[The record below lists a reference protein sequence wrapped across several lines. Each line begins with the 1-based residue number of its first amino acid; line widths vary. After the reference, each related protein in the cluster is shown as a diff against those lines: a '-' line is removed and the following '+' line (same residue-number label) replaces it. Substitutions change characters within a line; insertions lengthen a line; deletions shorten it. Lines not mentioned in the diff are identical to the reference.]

1 MEKYFYKGKSFPVKA
16 QVVGERLMSIYQ
28 KENQLTPEMVLKD
41 AEKKSSPLHV
51 CFEWDDDE
59 AAHKYR
65 LSQAGDIIR
74 SVSVNFTTP
83 ENKNIPVRGFVS
95 IRVDENN
102 VLTDN
107 LFKKNASSFY
117 VSVKDAMTDDVLK
130 KYTLDM
136 ALKDLKNFMEKYQGL
151 SELSELFGY
160 INGKFKISGE

>member
-1 MEKYFYKGKSFPVKA
+1 MKA

-28 KENQLTPEMVLKD
+28 RENKQLTPEMVLED
-41 AEKKSSPLHV
+41 AKRENSPLHI
-51 CFEWDDDE
+51 CFEWDDSE

-74 SVSVNFTTP
+74 SVSVTYKSA
-83 ENKNIPVRGFVS
+83 EDKEIQVRSFVS

-107 LFKKNASSFY
+107 FFQKNASSFY

-136 ALKDLKNFMEKYQGL
+136 ALKELRNFMEKYRSL
-151 SELSELFGY
+151 NELDDLFAY
-160 INGKFKISGE
+160 LKDNYFK